1 MARRYTKSE
10 LVGRPTVMTPE
21 VIDKLRQAYL
31 IGATDEEAAHY
42 AGISARTIYE
52 HIEKNPEFSQQREG
66 WKGEPILKAKQT
78 VVKGLGETKNAQWYL
93 EKKAKDF
100 RPKAEIAVE
109 FDPAKKLLEEFGLLE
124 GRDGREDDDAV
135 QGSPEGTS
143 QDTE

>member
-1 MARRYTKSE
+1 
-10 LVGRPTVMTPE
+10 MTPE
-21 VIDKLRQAYL
+21 TLDKLRQAFL
-31 IGATDEEAAHY
+31 IGATNLEAAHY
-42 AGISARTIYE
+42 AGITEKTLYNYIERT
-52 HIEKNPEFSQQREG
+52 PEFVQQIES
-66 WKGEPILKAKQT
+66 WKSEPILKAKQT
-78 VVKGLGETKNAQWYL
+78 VVKALDEPKNAQWYL